1 MYAYPGGYRR
11 VDVVEET
18 RDPYNTA
25 IAKVLNEIYVSQGSP
40 LGRVADEVGV
50 ARMSV
55 IRYLKGERDIR
66 VVELRRFAVAL
77 GVTVEDVLS
86 EAERRIQ

>member
-1 MYAYPGGYRR
+1 MYAYPGGYRK
-11 VDVVEET
+11 VVVVEET